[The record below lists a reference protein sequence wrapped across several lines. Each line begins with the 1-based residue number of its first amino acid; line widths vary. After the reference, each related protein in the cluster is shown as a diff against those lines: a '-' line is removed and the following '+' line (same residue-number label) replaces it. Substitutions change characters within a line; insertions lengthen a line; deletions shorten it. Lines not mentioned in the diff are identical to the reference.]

1 METQSAERLEYLMHA
16 YGTDIKRF
24 CTVQLRDAVLAEDA
38 AQEVFLKA
46 WRALETFRGE
56 SSEKTWLIRI
66 ALNTCR
72 DYQRTGWFR
81 FMDRRVTPEDLPEVS
96 VDFSFEDGTVAGE
109 IASLPSRL
117 KAVILLRYYEGMS
130 LRETADA
137 LNVSIA
143 TVKRR
148 QEKAN
153 QILRRNLK
161 GWYEDEE

>member
-1 METQSAERLEYLMHA
+1 
-16 YGTDIKRF
+16 
-24 CTVQLRDAVLAEDA
+24 
-38 AQEVFLKA
+38 
-46 WRALETFRGE
+46 
-56 SSEKTWLIRI
+56 
-66 ALNTCR
+66 
-72 DYQRTGWFR
+72 
-81 FMDRRVTPEDLPEVS
+81 MDRRVTPEDLPEVS
-96 VDFSFEDGTVAGE
+96 VDFSFEDGTVSGE

>member
-1 METQSAERLEYLMHA
+1 MEAQAAECLESLMHA

-24 CTVQLRDAVLAEDA
+24 CTLQLRDDALAEDA
-38 AQEVFLKA
+38 TQDVFVKA
-46 WRALETFRGE
+46 WKALGTFRNE

>member
-1 METQSAERLEYLMHA
+1 MEAQFAERLESLMHA

-24 CTVQLRDAVLAEDA
+24 CTLQLRDAALAEDA
-38 AQEVFLKA
+38 TQDVFVKA
-46 WRALETFRGE
+46 WKALGTFRNE

>member
-1 METQSAERLEYLMHA
+1 MEAQSAECLESLMHA

-24 CTVQLRDAVLAEDA
+24 CTLRLRDAALAEDA
-38 AQEVFLKA
+38 TQDVFVKA
-46 WRALETFRGE
+46 WKALGTFRNE

-96 VDFSFEDGTVAGE
+96 VDFSFEDGTVSGE

>member
-1 METQSAERLEYLMHA
+1 MEAQSAERLESLMHA

-24 CTVQLRDAVLAEDA
+24 CTLQLRDAALAEDA
-38 AQEVFLKA
+38 TQDVFVKA
-46 WRALETFRGE
+46 WKALGTFRNE

>member
-1 METQSAERLEYLMHA
+1 MEMQSAERLEHLMRA

-24 CTVQLRDAVLAEDA
+24 CTLQLRDAALAEDA
-38 AQEVFLKA
+38 AQDVFFKA
-46 WRALETFRGE
+46 WKALGTFRNE

-72 DYQRTGWFR
+72 DYQRAGWFR
-81 FMDRRVTPEDLPEVS
+81 FMDRRVTPDDLPGQS
-96 VDFSFEDGTVAGE
+96 VAFSFQDGTVAGE
-109 IASLPSRL
+109 IAALPPKV
-117 KAVILLRYYEGMS
+117 KAVILLRYYEGMNLQES
-130 LRETADA
+130 ADA
-137 LNVSIA
+137 LNVSLA

-148 QEKAN
+148 LKKAN